1 MQPQPSNIAATL
13 GPRPGNILRPPPNNF
28 NLYSWTP
35 KGGQNG
41 RRGPSILETFA
52 NPTSNNHLDERATI
66 PNLSLQDFEK
76 NVEFFSLEA
85 ANANEP
91 EIIAGININE
101 IVTKKQPESEKNDV
115 VMAPVSPVK
124 PASPS
129 KPVAPQSKVS
139 SPSKASPTVGSPAR
153 PASPQK

>member
-1 MQPQPSNIAATL
+1 MA
-13 GPRPGNILRPPPNNF
+13 G
-28 NLYSWTP
+28 
-35 KGGQNG
+35 
-41 RRGPSILETFA
+41 GPSSETFA
-52 NPTSNNHLDERATI
+52 NPTSNQSNRLDERATI

-101 IVTKKQPESEKNDV
+101 IVTKKPETVKKNV

-124 PASPS
+124 HASPA
-129 KPVAPQSKVS
+129 KPKVL
-139 SPSKASPTVGSPAR
+139 SPSKASPIVGSPAR